1 MSATR
6 STSKPAKSKPPAQL
20 RPAHRVVVLALLVL
34 VAGEIV
40 LSSSQE
46 SQAMDEADHLYAG
59 YEYWTHG
66 DFGRNPEHPPL
77 AKLVAASALLPLDLT
92 EPDDP
97 PGNFKHRDFYDG
109 SKFLYGADADLL
121 LARGRGMLLIF
132 SLGLALALFAA
143 GREMFGPEAGL
154 VAMGLFCVEPVLLAN
169 GGLILTDM
177 TLSCML
183 FVSVYAFYRYVKR
196 PAIGRLLLCS
206 TAVGLTLAAKQSGAF
221 VFPILGAVAVVD
233 AVLEARQAGGKRG
246 ASAGGSAVVAFGVIA
261 VVSYVVLWAFY
272 GF

>member
-1 MSATR
+1 MSATK
-6 STSKPAKSKPPAQL
+6 STSKPVKSGKPAARL
-20 RPAHRVVVLALLVL
+20 RPAYRVVVLALLVL

-143 GREMFGPEAGL
+143 GQ
-154 VAMGLFCVEPVLLAN
+154 
-169 GGLILTDM
+169 
-177 TLSCML
+177 
-183 FVSVYAFYRYVKR
+183 
-196 PAIGRLLLCS
+196 IGR
-206 TAVGLTLAAKQSGAF
+206 AHV
-221 VFPILGAVAVVD
+221 
-233 AVLEARQAGGKRG
+233 
-246 ASAGGSAVVAFGVIA
+246 
-261 VVSYVVLWAFY
+261 
-272 GF
+272 